1 MLPRCGAPTL
11 RLHAL
16 RQAHATA
23 LIVAGDSVK
32 VVQLCRGHSS
42 ATVTLD
48 VYGHLWPDSDD
59 KTRAALD
66 AF

>member
-1 MLPRCGAPTL
+1 M
-11 RLHAL
+11 
-16 RQAHATA
+16 
-23 LIVAGDSVK
+23 
-32 VVQLCRGHSS
+32 GHSS

-66 AF
+66 AFLGAPADRLRTEQA